1 MLLVLVYSL
10 WVCGVCVCVC
20 VGVCVSGIHTL
31 GTHREQLM
39 HRTFLT
45 CPRPFLFFP
54 WLRRLTVMMRCVDM
68 CGGFSSFSTVQFS
81 FMFSLLLFPTL
92 GNVGESS
99 PIVGG
104 VGVVGTIGMDKGEIG
119 AGRTGGSTRAVDA
132 GSGVTTDGTGEA
144 TAVLRIVTKH
154 GVA

>member
-1 MLLVLVYSL
+1 
-10 WVCGVCVCVC
+10 
-20 VGVCVSGIHTL
+20 
-31 GTHREQLM
+31 
-39 HRTFLT
+39 
-45 CPRPFLFFP
+45 
-54 WLRRLTVMMRCVDM
+54 M
-68 CGGFSSFSTVQFS
+68 CGEFELSEFS
-81 FMFSLLLFPTL
+81 FMFSLSLLFPTL

-119 AGRTGGSTRAVDA
+119 AGRTGGSARAVDA